1 MKKNTPAITLLFTG
15 LFSGLFSGNIFAH
28 VSHANP
34 VQHSGEHLLLAAL
47 LIPVAWLIARKVF
60 K

>member
-1 MKKNTPAITLLFTG
+1 MKTIITAITLLI
-15 LFSGLFSGNIFAH
+15 SGNTFAH

-34 VQHSGEHLLLAAL
+34 VQHSSEHLLLAAL
-47 LIPVAWLIARKVF
+47 LIPVAWFIARKVF